1 MLVNSVSLLCLAG
14 TTAQELD
21 FLPTPPDLKSWTWE
35 DYTSHVHKK
44 LDTFGEEVSTK
55 ALAMYP
61 PSPSYTPEYAF
72 TSLGS
77 DLRVTCPNDVMT
89 ARAAESFKSN
99 VWRYVVTSQP
109 SVPVNAIGVPFAS
122 KYSFHMWDYI
132 AFSGFISHY
141 IEKPSASDEAF
152 EQTMTQE
159 ILSFVR
165 TGLVKTSTWKPYPAS
180 VALFNTST
188 EVSAGFKSKF
198 CDYWLKNS
206 FFSYAWIN

>member
-1 MLVNSVSLLCLAG
+1 MLVNSVSLIGLAG

-89 ARAAESFKSN
+89 AHAAESFKSN

-165 TGLVKTSTWKPYPAS
+165 TGLVKTSAWKPYPAS